1 MVAAGCEFAATINEL
16 IGIIAVDRTALTITS
31 ALLLVFFFGTH
42 EMTFRTQ
49 IEDQNAQMQNLL
61 FAGQQ

>member
-31 ALLLVFFFGTH
+31 ALLLVFFFWH
-42 EMTFRTQ
+42 P
-49 IEDQNAQMQNLL
+49 
-61 FAGQQ
+61 